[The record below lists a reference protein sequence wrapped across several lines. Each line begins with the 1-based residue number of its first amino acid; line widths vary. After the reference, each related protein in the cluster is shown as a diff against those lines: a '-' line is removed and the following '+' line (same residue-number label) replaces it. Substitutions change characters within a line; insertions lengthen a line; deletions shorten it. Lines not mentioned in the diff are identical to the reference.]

1 MQSQNFDADTGMTA
15 GGQISVASHS
25 GTNALHGGVFDYF
38 RNNALDARSPF
49 DGASPD
55 PFLLNQFGANLAGPI
70 VQNSTF
76 FYVNYEGLR
85 QRLGQTQIGLVPSPS
100 FTAQAQALSPAV
112 APVVA
117 AYPKGSSPTSNP
129 QVWNYVA
136 GGNQV
141 DNEDSGMIRIDR
153 RFSDKTTAFLRYSAD
168 EADYAIPA
176 GVLNVLAK
184 TGTRLK
190 NGVVELLHVFSPS
203 LLNEDLASTRTSIIL
218 RMPRPS
224 RSL

>member
-1 MQSQNFDADTGMTA
+1 MAPAINARSVSPDTVLDDNDILFDGVDASGILNRAQKEYVRLAIPLDSIAEFQVQSQNFNADTGMTA

-76 FYVNYEGLR
+76 FYVNYEGLG
-85 QRLGQTQIGLVPSPS
+85 QRLGQTQMGLVPSPS

-117 AYPKGSSPTSNP
+117 AHPKRPRVTS
-129 QVWNYVA
+129 
-136 GGNQV
+136 
-141 DNEDSGMIRIDR
+141 
-153 RFSDKTTAFLRYSAD
+153 
-168 EADYAIPA
+168 
-176 GVLNVLAK
+176 
-184 TGTRLK
+184 
-190 NGVVELLHVFSPS
+190 
-203 LLNEDLASTRTSIIL
+203 
-218 RMPRPS
+218 
-224 RSL
+224 